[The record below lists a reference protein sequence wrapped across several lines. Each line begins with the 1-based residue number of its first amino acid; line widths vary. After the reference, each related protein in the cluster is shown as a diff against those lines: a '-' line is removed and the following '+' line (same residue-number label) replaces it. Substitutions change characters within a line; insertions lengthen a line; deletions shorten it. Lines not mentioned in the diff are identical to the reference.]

1 MLIQVHA
8 VHFSADAK
16 LVEMI
21 EEKVTKLEHFNERIE
36 SVDVYLKLENNHAKV
51 KDKVVEIKIA
61 IPGQKLFCM
70 NKGDSFETAFH
81 HSLDSAA
88 ELVKKKKKSEA

>member
-1 MLIQVHA
+1 MLTQIHA

-21 EEKVTKLEHFNERIE
+21 EEKVKKLQHYNEKID
-36 SVDVYLKLENNHAKV
+36 SIDVYLKLENNHAKV
-51 KDKVVEIKIA
+51 KEKVVEIKIA

-70 NKGDSFETAFH
+70 NKADSFETAFH
-81 HSLDSAA
+81 HALDSAS
-88 ELVKKKKKSEA
+88 ELVKKKKKLEA

>member
-1 MLIQVHA
+1 MLTQIHA

-21 EEKVTKLEHFNERIE
+21 EEKVKKLQHYNEKID
-36 SVDVYLKLENNHAKV
+36 SIDVYLKLENNH
-51 KDKVVEIKIA
+51 VEIKIA

-70 NKGDSFETAFH
+70 NKADSFETAFH
-81 HSLDSAA
+81 HALDSAS
-88 ELVKKKKKSEA
+88 ELVKKKKKLEA

>member
-16 LVEMI
+16 LVDMI
-21 EEKVTKLEHFNERIE
+21 EEKVKKLQHFNERIE
-36 SVDVYLKLENNHAKV
+36 SIDVYLKLENNHAKV

-70 NKGDSFETAFH
+70 NKADGFEAAFNH
-81 HSLDSAA
+81 ALDSAS
-88 ELVKKKKKSEA
+88 ELVKKKKKLEA